1 MVITFNVFWK
11 KLIITSSLFV
21 RKPFSLAWK
30 YWCQCLVNTQSC
42 QIMNMELKL
51 ESKSLG
57 SKIIIVYTSV
67 VQSSNNFNQSS
78 VTLSSRS
85 DNFDLPRE
93 LVVFCLNV
101 FLLFLLHVSRQ
112 LDEKTVDIFGL
123 NLWSTYFHIIEISY
137 MDTEL
142 QWS

>member
-1 MVITFNVFWK
+1 
-11 KLIITSSLFV
+11 
-21 RKPFSLAWK
+21 
-30 YWCQCLVNTQSC
+30 
-42 QIMNMELKL
+42 MNMELKL

-123 NLWSTYFHIIEISY
+123 NL
-137 MDTEL
+137 
-142 QWS
+142 